1 MCNGIYYTVS
11 QNWWNRQV
19 LNISV
24 TTWINVQDI
33 LLIKKES
40 CREPCIL
47 WFNLCRNFAYVVI
60 YILTWRE
67 IKHIQQNLNLDGYL
81 WVVRCGV
88 VFAFYLFH
96 VFSLCICMC
105 IHKVSVD
112 NGQHLVKIFWQPKPL
127 SNATVS
133 KLIGPTAIRIEICL
147 TVDMDK
153 APKTYRQIYCWKTST
168 FYAKFLCFPRSSWMW
183 FSYDPLQ
190 K

>member
-1 MCNGIYYTVS
+1 MEYYTVIKIDETDKY
-11 QNWWNRQV
+11 W
-19 LNISV
+19 ISV
-24 TTWINVQDI
+24 STTWINFQDI

-88 VFAFYLFH
+88 VFAFSFISFMYLFMYLY
-96 VFSLCICMC
+96 VC

-133 KLIGPTAIRIEICL
+133 KALDWP
-147 TVDMDK
+147 
-153 APKTYRQIYCWKTST
+153 
-168 FYAKFLCFPRSSWMW
+168 
-183 FSYDPLQ
+183 
-190 K
+190 